1 MIRIHG
7 LTVATATVALLAG
20 CSATSINFDAMTAE
34 DLKKQPQYME
44 IRPSVPD
51 GVVVVG
57 DVSAEICNKRR
68 SEAAPTDDT
77 ILTLLKLRA
86 AEAGGTR
93 LANVSFKV
101 TPEGTD
107 TCFAYASAKGTAYI
121 HNDDPD

>member
-1 MIRIHG
+1 MMRSLG
-7 LTVATATVALLAG
+7 ASLVTVLMLAG

-34 DLKKQPQYME
+34 DLMKQPQYME
-44 IRPSVPD
+44 IRPSVPK

-57 DVSAEICNKRR
+57 DVSAEICTKRR
-68 SEAAPTDDT
+68 SDRAPNDET
-77 ILTLLKLRA
+77 ILTALKLA
-86 AEAGGTR
+86 AATKGGTR
-93 LANVSFKV
+93 LANVTFKV